1 MRGVSAKEEAR
12 RWAEEVH
19 RAGGRVALVPT
30 MGFLHRGHAALI
42 EAGVHTGAQV
52 AVSVFVTPLQF
63 GPREDLAHYPLD
75 AVRDREVARG
85 AGAALLFTPDP
96 EEMYPE
102 GFATRVEV
110 AGLSERWCGAA
121 RPGHFQGVA
130 TVVTKLLNLF
140 RPDEAYFGEKDY
152 QQLVLLRRLARDL
165 DFGCRVVGVPTVREE
180 DGLALSSRNAYLS
193 PEERRRARAI
203 PAALAAAAAAHARGE
218 RDAEELR
225 RAALQVLKGA
235 PGVRVEYVAVV
246 DPETLEPLEAVRGPV
261 RMLLA
266 AWVGSTRLI
275 DNRFL
280 AGA

>member
-1 MRGVSAKEEAR
+1 MLGVSTKEEAR
-12 RWAEEVH
+12 RWAEEVR

-42 EAGVHTGAQV
+42 EAGVRTGAQV
-52 AVSVFVTPLQF
+52 AVSVFVNPLQF
-63 GPREDLAHYPLD
+63 GPREDLAHYPRD
-75 AVRDREVARG
+75 AARDREVARE
-85 AGAALLFTPDP
+85 AGAALLFTPGP

-121 RPGHFQGVA
+121 RPGHFRGVA

-152 QQLVLLRRLARDL
+152 QQLVLVRRLARDL
-165 DFGCRVVGVPTVREE
+165 DFGCRVVGVSTVREE

-203 PAALAAAAAAHARGE
+203 PAGLAAAAAAHARGE
-218 RDAEELR
+218 RDAAELR
-225 RAALQVLKGA
+225 RVALQVLEGA
-235 PGVRVEYVAVV
+235 PGVRVEYLAVV
-246 DPETLEPLEAVRGPV
+246 DPETLEPLDAVRGPV

-275 DNRFL
+275 DNRSL

>member
-1 MRGVSAKEEAR
+1 MLGVSAKEEAR
-12 RWAEEVH
+12 RWAEEVR

-42 EAGVHTGAQV
+42 EAGVRTGAQV
-52 AVSVFVTPLQF
+52 AVSVFVNPLQF
-63 GPREDLAHYPLD
+63 GPREDLAHYPRD
-75 AVRDREVARG
+75 AARDREVARE
-85 AGAALLFTPDP
+85 AGAALLFTPGP

-121 RPGHFQGVA
+121 RPGHFRGVA

-152 QQLVLLRRLARDL
+152 QQLVLVRRLARDL
-165 DFGCRVVGVPTVREE
+165 DFGCRVVGVSTVREE

-203 PAALAAAAAAHARGE
+203 PAGLAAAAAAHARGE
-218 RDAEELR
+218 RDAAELR
-225 RAALQVLKGA
+225 RVALQVLEGA
-235 PGVRVEYVAVV
+235 PGVRVEYLAVV
-246 DPETLEPLEAVRGPV
+246 DPETLEPLDAVRGPV

-275 DNRFL
+275 DNRSL